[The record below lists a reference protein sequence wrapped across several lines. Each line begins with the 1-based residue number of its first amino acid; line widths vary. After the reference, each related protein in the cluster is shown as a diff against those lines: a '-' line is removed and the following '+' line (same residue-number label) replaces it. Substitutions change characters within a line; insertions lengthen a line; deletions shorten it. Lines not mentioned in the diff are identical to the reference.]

1 MMKSA
6 GTREEG
12 CGGEIEVE
20 EVGELVGV
28 IMEWMRFGPK
38 AKRSCCE
45 YWRALGCGEMVE
57 MRMENRE
64 TRRLSAMVS
73 F

>member
-1 MMKSA
+1 M
-6 GTREEG
+6 
-12 CGGEIEVE
+12 E

-38 AKRSCCE
+38 AKLSCCE
-45 YWRALGCGEMVE
+45 YWRALGCGKMAE
-57 MRMENRE
+57 MRIENRE